1 MGAPGGYGYCMK
13 APTPVF
19 ARETEG
25 QPELVVNFGVFSGR
39 EVTDAEVYRLAAVL
53 LEEVD
58 SVEIVCERRYEFD
71 GGSEATVYVVRVELP
86 HEIDSDSGTSAPW
99 LRAGRATASPSG
111 ATSLPVLVPGN
122 TRLSNDADQ
131 IDRQRLS
138 ARSRGS
144 QSMTYATVTR
154 LTSLWSDRFDNR

>member
-1 MGAPGGYGYCMK
+1 MK
-13 APTPVF
+13 EPTLVF

-39 EVTDAEVYRLAAVL
+39 EATDAEVYRLAQAL

-86 HEIDSDSGTSAPW
+86 HEVDSRLGHFSTLVEGWASDCIAERRHIAP
-99 LRAGRATASPSG
+99 
-111 ATSLPVLVPGN
+111 
-122 TRLSNDADQ
+122 
-131 IDRQRLS
+131 
-138 ARSRGS
+138 
-144 QSMTYATVTR
+144 
-154 LTSLWSDRFDNR
+154 